1 MRHRQVTRSY
11 NYNLSAIYSQI
22 YSAILRF
29 IPLTNHEYEGSDEA
43 VTRER
48 AVDSQR
54 GIPFRATRRDDGTP
68 RPVMDLECHKIPNE
82 SEQPSGGLSLAPLD
96 YVEIR
101 PRLRTIDLP
110 GRSWRDATQTGRLPA
125 ISRHENGTSRAAR
138 LWIGFFHASRHA
150 SAICAGAPVNP
161 DARLFK
167 CARVQQKNWFRMEM
181 HIVWGA

>member
-1 MRHRQVTRSY
+1 MTGIRDHQTERSR
-11 NYNLSAIYSQI
+11 S
-22 YSAILRF
+22 
-29 IPLTNHEYEGSDEA
+29 
-43 VTRER
+43 ER
-48 AVDSQR
+48 AGDSRFRSAEFPSAPR
-54 GIPFRATRRDDGTP
+54 GMSGRRVVYA
-68 RPVMDLECHKIPNE
+68 VMDLKCHKIPRE

-110 GRSWRDATQTGRLPA
+110 GRSWRDATQTGQLPA
-125 ISRHENGTSRAAR
+125 ISRHENGASRAAR